1 MKPCAN
7 SILAKTNAKKT
18 ATSNQPSGGESPRN
32 QNESESDMKH
42 AQADYI
48 NAGYKY
54 EKASN
59 ANKAR
64 AVAETIRKML
74 QEEHINDQTDARY
87 FVERGRKEARETA

>member
-1 MKPCAN
+1 
-7 SILAKTNAKKT
+7 
-18 ATSNQPSGGESPRN
+18 
-32 QNESESDMKH
+32 MKH

-54 EKASN
+54 EMAST

-74 QEEHINDQTDARY
+74 QEEHINDQTDARS